1 MLNMKKLGKDPKEDH
16 IITLRLKNVEQLIHA
31 EPMLYKEKIYY
42 KKGNEYKKREIEIH
56 DGFMIITIEPVEGVG
71 NTIKSA
77 TMRMYSY
84 SKKYEFY
91 FSGKAEMVESDLK
104 RKDFVHLINI
114 DIDRRLKKK
123 KKKNSIDEIKLDLG
137 SVKNPC
143 AIWTSKDEDLS
154 KINDL
159 LLNRLYIKGVSP
171 FQICEYRWV
180 Q

>member
-1 MLNMKKLGKDPKEDH
+1 MLKMKKRGKDPKEDH
-16 IITLRLKNVEQLIHA
+16 IITLRFKNVEQLIHA
-31 EPMLYKEKIYY
+31 EPMFYEETVYY
-42 KKGNEYKKREIEIH
+42 KKEGEYEKKIVEIH

-84 SKKYEFY
+84 SNKYEFY
-91 FSGKAEMVESDLK
+91 FSGKAEMVESNPGK
-104 RKDFVHLINI
+104 KNHVHLIKI
-114 DIDRRLKKK
+114 DIDRRPKKR
-123 KKKNSIDEIKLDLG
+123 KKKNKIDKIKLKVK

-143 AIWTSKDEDLS
+143 AIWTSKDENFS

-159 LLNRLYIKGVSP
+159 QLNRQYIEGVTP